1 MYENANRVIV
11 FSDGKVAYDLPPRA
25 LFRKEE
31 KITAL
36 GLEVPHMARFCNV
49 LEAAGYALPD
59 DALSVDDV
67 FAAVCAL
74 RGGSDEGG
82 DGHVS

>member
-1 MYENANRVIV
+1 MVSHDMNEVYENANRVIV
-11 FSDGKVAYDLPPRA
+11 FSDGNVAYDLPTRA

-31 KITAL
+31 EITAL

-67 FAAVCAL
+67 FTVWTP
-74 RGGSDEGG
+74 
-82 DGHVS
+82 V